1 MSGLPLRLCLV
12 GAGISRSPSPVM
24 HQAAMQSS
32 GVEGTYVL
40 RDLAPDDIDAFVA
53 ELRAGRYTGC
63 NVTTPYKAVM
73 AARCDRL
80 EGDAESLGVVNT
92 ITVRGGRLV
101 GVTTDA
107 DGFELA
113 LSLESMWPRQG
124 ATALVLGAGGA
135 AAAIALALTGVP
147 LLRLR
152 IAARRAGSAAALADR
167 LRGSGDI
174 ATVPWDPDAIAATCA
189 HSSIVVNATPA
200 GLDALPFDPRAIPRA
215 CSVVDLRYAPRPVDV
230 VAAALETGHRASDGL
245 EMLLHPALLSF
256 EIWTGKVAPAVAVR
270 NALLRAVEA

>member
-1 MSGLPLRLCLV
+1 MSALPLRLCLV

-40 RDLAPDDIDAFVA
+40 RDLAPDDIDSFVA

-63 NVTTPYKAVM
+63 NVTAPYKAVM

-80 EGDAESLGVVNT
+80 DGDAESLGVVNT
-92 ITVRGGRLV
+92 ITVSGGRLV

-113 LSLESMWPRQG
+113 LSLDSMWPRQG
-124 ATALVLGAGGA
+124 STALVLGAGGA
-135 AAAIALALTGVP
+135 AAAIALALTRVP

-152 IAARRAGSAAALADR
+152 IAARREAAAAALADR

-174 ATVPWDPDAIAATCA
+174 ATVPWDRDAIAATCA

-200 GLDALPFDPRAIPRA
+200 GLDALPFDPRAIPPA
-215 CSVVDLRYAPRPVDV
+215 CSVVDLRYVPRPVDV
-230 VAAALETGHRASDGL
+230 VAAALESGHRASDGL
-245 EMLLHPALLSF
+245 EMLLQQGLLSF
-256 EIWTGKVAPAVAVR
+256 EIWTGKIAPAVAVR

>member
-40 RDLAPDDIDAFVA
+40 RDLAPGDIDAFVA

-135 AAAIALALTGVP
+135 AAAIALALTRVP

-200 GLDALPFDPRAIPRA
+200 GLDALPFNPRAIPAA
-215 CSVVDLRYAPRPVDV
+215 CSVVDLRYGPRPVDV
-230 VAAALETGHRASDGL
+230 VAAALETGHRAADGL
-245 EMLLHPALLSF
+245 EMLLQQGLLSF
-256 EIWTGKVAPAVAVR
+256 EIWTGKVAPAAAVR
-270 NALLRAVEA
+270 SALHRAVEA

>member
-1 MSGLPLRLCLV
+1 MSALPLRLCLV

-40 RDLAPDDIDAFVA
+40 RDLAPDEIDGFVA
-53 ELRAGRYTGC
+53 ELRAGRYNGC
-63 NVTTPYKAVM
+63 NVTVPYKAVM

-92 ITVRGGRLV
+92 ITASGGRLV

-113 LSLESMWPRQG
+113 LGLESMWPRQG

-135 AAAIALALTGVP
+135 AAAIALALTRVP

-152 IAARRAGSAAALADR
+152 IAARRQAAAAALADR
-167 LRGSGDI
+167 LRGSGGI
-174 ATVPWDPDAIAATCA
+174 ATVPWDREAITATCA

-200 GLDALPFDPRAIPRA
+200 GLDSLPFDPRAIPAA
-215 CSVVDLRYAPRPVDV
+215 CSVVDLRYVPRPVDV
-230 VAAALETGHRASDGL
+230 VTAARESGHRASDGL
-245 EMLLHPALLSF
+245 EMLLQQALLSF

>member
-1 MSGLPLRLCLV
+1 
-12 GAGISRSPSPVM
+12 M

-40 RDLAPDDIDAFVA
+40 RDLAPAEIDGFVD
-53 ELRAGRYTGC
+53 ELRQGKYTGC

-73 AARCDRL
+73 AERCDRL

-113 LSLESMWPRQG
+113 LSRASMWPRQG

-135 AAAIALALTGVP
+135 AAAVALALTRVP

-152 IAARRAGSAAALADR
+152 IAARRQAAAESLAER

-174 ATVPWDPDAIAATCA
+174 ATVPWDRSAIASTCA
-189 HSSIVVNATPA
+189 HSAIVVNATPV
-200 GLDALPFDPRAIPRA
+200 GLDSLPFTPRALPPA
-215 CSVVDLRYAPRPVDV
+215 CSVVDLRYRPRPIDV
-230 VAAALETGHRASDGL
+230 VTEALETGHRASDGL
-245 EMLLHPALLSF
+245 EMLLQQGLLSF
-256 EIWTGKVAPAVAVR
+256 EIWTGRIAPSGAVR

>member
-1 MSGLPLRLCLV
+1 
-12 GAGISRSPSPVM
+12 M

-32 GVEGTYVL
+32 GIEGTYVL
-40 RDLAPDDIDAFVA
+40 RDLEPSDIDGFVD
-53 ELRAGRYTGC
+53 ELRRGGYSGC

-73 AARCDRL
+73 AAHCDRL

-92 ITVRGGRLV
+92 ITVRGGRLI

-113 LSLESMWPRQG
+113 LSRESMWPRQG

-135 AAAIALALTGVP
+135 AAAVALALTRVP

-152 IAARRAGSAAALADR
+152 IAARAQTSAASLADR

-174 ATVPWDPDAIAATCA
+174 ATVPWDRDAIAATCA
-189 HSSIVVNATPA
+189 HSAIVVNATPV
-200 GLDALPFDPRAIPRA
+200 GLDALPFDPRRIPPA
-215 CSVVDLRYAPRPVDV
+215 CSVVDLRYRPRPVDV
-230 VAAALETGHRASDGL
+230 VAAAIESGHRASDGL
-245 EMLLHPALLSF
+245 EMLLQQGLLSF
-256 EIWTGKVAPAVAVR
+256 EIWTGRVAPPGAVR
-270 NALLRAVEA
+270 SALLRAVEA

>member
-1 MSGLPLRLCLV
+1 
-12 GAGISRSPSPVM
+12 
-24 HQAAMQSS
+24 MQSS

-40 RDLAPDDIDAFVA
+40 RDLAPAEIDGFVD
-53 ELRAGRYTGC
+53 ELRQGKYTGC

-73 AARCDRL
+73 AERCDRL

-113 LSLESMWPRQG
+113 LSRASMWPRQG

-135 AAAIALALTGVP
+135 AAAVALALTRVP

-152 IAARRAGSAAALADR
+152 IAAR
-167 LRGSGDI
+167 
-174 ATVPWDPDAIAATCA
+174 ATSRPCHGIAAPSRTRARTRQSWSTRHRSASTHFRSPRERC
-189 HSSIVVNATPA
+189 
-200 GLDALPFDPRAIPRA
+200 LPRA
-215 CSVVDLRYAPRPVDV
+215 
-230 VAAALETGHRASDGL
+230 ASSTSGTARD
-245 EMLLHPALLSF
+245 PS
-256 EIWTGKVAPAVAVR
+256 TS
-270 NALLRAVEA
+270 

>member
-1 MSGLPLRLCLV
+1 VSTVPLRLCLV
-12 GAGISRSPSPVM
+12 GLGISKSPSPVM

-40 RDLAPDDIDAFVA
+40 RDLEPDDVDTFVA

-63 NVTTPYKAVM
+63 NVTAPYKAVM

-80 EGDAESLGVVNT
+80 EGDAESLGIVNT

-113 LSLESMWPRQG
+113 LSGASMWPRQG

-135 AAAIALALTGVP
+135 AAAVALALTRVP

-152 IAARRAGSAAALADR
+152 VAARREAAAAGLAHR
-167 LRGSGDI
+167 LGASGDI
-174 ATVPWDPDAIAATCA
+174 ATVAWDRDAIAATAA
-189 HSSIVVNATPA
+189 HSAIVVNATPA
-200 GLDALPFDPRAIPRA
+200 GLDALPFDPRAIPSA
-215 CSVVDLRYAPRPVDV
+215 CSVVDLRYRPRPVDV
-230 VAAALETGHRASDGL
+230 VAAALGSGHRASDGL
-245 EMLLHPALLSF
+245 EMLLQQGLLSF
-256 EIWTGKVAPAVAVR
+256 QVWTGKVAPAGAVR

>member
-1 MSGLPLRLCLV
+1 
-12 GAGISRSPSPVM
+12 M

-40 RDLAPDDIDAFVA
+40 RDIAPEDIETFVA
-53 ELRAGRYTGC
+53 ELREGRYSGC

-73 AARCDRL
+73 AAKCDRL

-92 ITVRGGRLV
+92 ISVLGGRLV
-101 GVTTDA
+101 GVTTDS

-113 LSLESMWPRQG
+113 LSRASMWPRQG
-124 ATALVLGAGGA
+124 STALVLGAGGA
-135 AAAIALALTGVP
+135 AAAVALALTRVP

-152 IAARRAGSAAALADR
+152 IAARRETAGARLADR

-174 ATVPWDPDAIAATCA
+174 ATVPWDRAAIAAASA
-189 HSSIVVNATPA
+189 HSSIVVNATPV
-200 GLDALPFDPRAIPRA
+200 GLDALPFDPRAIPAA
-215 CSVVDLRYAPRPVDV
+215 CSVVDLRYRPRPVDV

-245 EMLLHPALLSF
+245 EMLLQQGLLSF
-256 EIWTGKVAPAVAVR
+256 EIWTGKVAPPGAVR
-270 NALLRAVEA
+270 NALLRAVEG

>member
-1 MSGLPLRLCLV
+1 
-12 GAGISRSPSPVM
+12 M

-40 RDLAPDDIDAFVA
+40 RDLAPADIDGFVE
-53 ELRAGRYTGC
+53 ELRQGRYTGC

-92 ITVRGGRLV
+92 ITVRGGRLI

-113 LSLESMWPRQG
+113 LSRASMWPRQG

-135 AAAIALALTGVP
+135 AAAVALALTRVP

-152 IAARRAGSAAALADR
+152 IAARRQAAAASLAER
-167 LRGSGDI
+167 LRGAGDI
-174 ATVPWDPDAIAATCA
+174 ATVPWDRDAIAATCA
-189 HSSIVVNATPA
+189 HSAIVVNATPV
-200 GLDALPFDPRAIPRA
+200 GLDGLPFTPRSLPPA
-215 CSVVDLRYAPRPVDV
+215 CSVVDLRYRPRPVDL

-245 EMLLHPALLSF
+245 EMLLQQGLLSF
-256 EIWTGKVAPAVAVR
+256 EIWTGRVAPPGAVR

>member
-1 MSGLPLRLCLV
+1 
-12 GAGISRSPSPVM
+12 M

-40 RDLAPDDIDAFVA
+40 RDLAPDEIDAFVA
-53 ELRAGRYTGC
+53 ELREGRYTGC
-63 NVTTPYKAVM
+63 NVTAPYKAVM

-80 EGDAESLGVVNT
+80 EGDAETLGVVNT

-113 LSLESMWPRQG
+113 LSLASMWPRQG

-135 AAAIALALTGVP
+135 AAAVALALTRVP

-152 IAARRAGSAAALADR
+152 IAARREVSAAALAQR

-174 ATVPWDPDAIAATCA
+174 ATIRWDRDAIAATCG

-200 GLDALPFDPRAIPRA
+200 GLDVLPFDPRAIPPGCA
-215 CSVVDLRYAPRPVDV
+215 VVDLRYGPLPVDV
-230 VAAALETGHRASDGL
+230 VAAALDTGHRASDGL
-245 EMLLHPALLSF
+245 EMLLQQGLLSF
-256 EIWTGKVAPAVAVR
+256 EIWTGKVAPAAAVR